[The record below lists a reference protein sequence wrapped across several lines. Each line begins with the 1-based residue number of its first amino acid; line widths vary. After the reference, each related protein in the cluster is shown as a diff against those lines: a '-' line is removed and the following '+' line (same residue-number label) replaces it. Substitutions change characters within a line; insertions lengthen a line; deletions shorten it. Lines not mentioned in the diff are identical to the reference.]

1 MILLKKFSKL
11 IPSYRHKTDLQIFDN
26 SNESLPHQ
34 CYHKAVKTVNY
45 IKRKKTLF
53 KPFCYSVNLSFQK
66 NFNLLTKSYVYNF
79 KPYKKITICQTLSG
93 QTYLLPGIEN
103 VNIGKILLSQSNIL
117 SYPSKFFCRGF
128 ITYL

>member
-11 IPSYRHKTDLQIFDN
+11 IPSFRHKTDVQIFDN
-26 SNESLPHQ
+26 TLEKFLHPS
-34 CYHKAVKTVNY
+34 YHKALKTVNY
-45 IKRKKTLF
+45 VKRKKTLF
-53 KPFCYSVNLSFQK
+53 KPFCYSLSLSFQT

-79 KPYKKITICQTLSG
+79 KPYKKIISCQTLTG
-93 QTYLLPGIEN
+93 EVYHIPGVEN

-117 SYPSKFFCRGF
+117 NYPSKFMCRGF